1 MRNAIKYIVL
11 LVLAGFS
18 IACSQENVPD
28 MTGDADLVEIHI
40 SAQSEGTRTVLGPD
54 LHSHLWAEGDKIAI
68 YDGGAIR
75 EFTLVSGAGT
85 QSAVFTGRV
94 SSSSTQF
101 VAVSPYS
108 AAKLSNRVVSQSI
121 PGQQNVTIGADPAA
135 LVMRAECSR
144 GETLRFSNVTSLL
157 KFTVPDGVD
166 NVTISVLDGGTLTGE
181 DSNSVSVDLP
191 GTAGSY
197 AAVVNPGEYKG
208 ISVVITAGG
217 RSYYKS
223 SRNTL
228 KAARSAGSDLGAL
241 ELTTPATIISTPAE
255 FAAFLGAC
263 SASSTDVV
271 LLAADL
277 DMSGTDFS
285 PASDFAGSLDGQGHI
300 VSGLSKNLFTDN
312 HGALG
317 NFSVSGS
324 YTPASDEFA
333 PVAIANHGSISAVSA
348 NVDVTRIVS
357 TAASGPIVLGGIVAW
372 NYGPVDGCS
381 VQGSVS
387 YSTSSSISAVAIGGI
402 AGYSEAP
409 FGSCT
414 SSASL
419 SLSAK
424 YGSGVAPLGKISASA
439 SNLGGIVGAAW
450 SGFSATDC
458 SNEGEISYVNDSIEA
473 AGNVTYQRSQIGGI
487 AGSPYGDITGC
498 SNTGAIKVTA
508 VTSSGSAFSGA
519 NYIFDIGG
527 ISGGSFHETGDYKAT
542 NDHTNITGCTN
553 SGSIDLH
560 IDASASNSP
569 VGGIVGWANGEHTA
583 VACKTSNCS
592 NSGNITMRGLG
603 KMRIGGIMGGTGTI
617 ENCTNSGRIYVESAD
632 ANSAIGGINAFHSQD
647 HGLYGC
653 VNTGDVVSKA
663 ALFGVGGL
671 IGCHGGVNLT
681 SSAACKVL
689 CNVETGAGD
698 RSGAGMVLGTYNKE
712 TTKNVVLGTEAEPI
726 EVKGSLSFS
735 GRGVELNAANFR
747 DYLTGTSYASS
758 THIVNA
764 YCTTPAPASM
774 YYAEGSVKYSDGS
787 PAAGV
792 SVSDGFSVAVTDSEG
807 RYRLDT
813 TADSWY
819 IYISVPSDAV
829 IEKKADGR
837 PDFFT
842 RYEYPSTR
850 YDFTLQRQAVENE
863 FMLFALAD
871 PQAHNSNR
879 GTGKADTD
887 RFNQEAVPAINNCIA
902 QQTLPCYGVT
912 LGDIVYSEGS
922 RNSNGGMTT
931 MRTHFS
937 KINMPVFQTM
947 GNHDYTFFYGSSNP
961 LKIDAESSTLY
972 LRAQRKF
979 EEAFGPVN
987 FSFNRGDVHVVCMRN
1002 IIYNS
1007 TTDASDYTLGYTDE
1021 QWAWLQ
1027 ADLANVP
1034 KTKMV
1039 ILCGHIPIQN
1049 RTGSSYPH
1057 VSDLV
1062 SLLKKYKSPKIFSG
1076 HTHYKRYYSSL
1087 GIPEHIHAAVC
1098 GQWWW
1103 SNVEGDGAPN
1113 GYTVYHV
1120 NGTSFTDE
1128 FFLGMNT
1135 HMNTRDYQ
1143 MRIYRGN
1150 LTNGGKNAMFK
1161 WPHEAS
1167 RLMINVFNGDSRWT
1181 VKVYENGTL
1190 GGTATPVSYK
1200 RQTYASVTAG
1210 TTYTV
1215 DAASS
1220 NDWWAVGYHIGVRGR
1235 GVNSESYYTSMFH
1248 MYSYTLRNP
1257 DATVRVDATDPY
1269 GNTYS
1274 CSEVISTDSYY
1285 PAYMKF
1291 GNAN

>member
-1 MRNAIKYIVL
+1 MRNAFRY
-11 LVLAGFS
+11 LVLPVLACFA
-18 IACSQENVPD
+18 IACSREDATD
-28 MTGDADLVEIHI
+28 MAADADLVEIHLN
-40 SAQSEGTRTVLGPD
+40 ARSEGTKTVLGDD
-54 LHSHLWAEGDKIAI
+54 LHSHLWAEDDKIAVF
-68 YDGGAIR
+68 DGGALR

-101 VAVSPYS
+101 IAVSPYS
-108 AAKLSNRVVSQSI
+108 AAKLSNRVVSQSV
-121 PGQQNVTIGADPAA
+121 PGEQNVENGADPAA
-135 LVMRAECSR
+135 LVMRAECNR

-166 NVTISVLDGGTLTGE
+166 NVTISVLDGGILTGE
-181 DSNSVSVDLP
+181 ESNSVSVNLP
-191 GTAGSY
+191 GRAGSY

-208 ISVVITAGG
+208 VSVVISAGG
-217 RSYYKS
+217 KSYFKS
-223 SRNTL
+223 SGNTL
-228 KAARSAGSDLGAL
+228 KAARSAGSDLGTF
-241 ELTTPATIISTPAE
+241 ELTKPATIISTPAE
-255 FAAFLGAC
+255 MAAFLGSS
-263 SASSTDVV
+263 SASTEDVV
-271 LLAADL
+271 LIAADIDL
-277 DMSGTDFS
+277 SSVDFS
-285 PASDFAGSLDGQGHI
+285 TAADFAGSLDGQGHLI
-300 VSGLSKNLFTDN
+300 SGASKPLFTDN
-312 HGALG
+312 HGSLG

-324 YTPASDEFA
+324 YAPASDEFA
-333 PVAIANHGSISAVSA
+333 PVAISNHGSISAVTVNAGITRSVSNAVSA
-348 NVDVTRIVS
+348 
-357 TAASGPIVLGGIVAW
+357 PIVMGGIVAW
-372 NYGPVDGCS
+372 NYGPVGGCS
-381 VQGSVS
+381 FEGGIAFE
-387 YSTSSSISAVAIGGI
+387 SSSSVTATALGGI

-409 FGSCT
+409 LENCTNSGSIT
-414 SSASL
+414 L
-419 SLSAK
+419 KAK
-424 YGSGVAPLGKISASA
+424 SGSGMTALGKISSSA

-450 SGFSATDC
+450 SGFTVTDC
-458 SNEGEISYVNDSIEA
+458 VNEGDICYVNDAIESL
-473 AGNVTYQRSQIGGI
+473 GSVVYQRSQIGGI
-487 AGSPYGDITGC
+487 AGSPYGEISGC
-498 SNTGAIKVTA
+498 RNAGSISVTA
-508 VTSSGSAFSGA
+508 TTTDRSAFSGA
-519 NYIFDIGG
+519 NYIFDVGG
-527 ISGGSFHETGDYKAT
+527 ISGGSFHETADYKAV
-542 NDHTNITGCTN
+542 NDHTNISNCSNEGN
-553 SGSIDLH
+553 IDLT

-583 VACKTSNCS
+583 IACKTSGCS
-592 NSGNITMRGLG
+592 NSGNISMRGLG

-617 ENCTNSGRIYVESAD
+617 ENCSNSGRIYVESAD

-653 VNTGDVVSKA
+653 INTGDVVSRVG
-663 ALFGVGGL
+663 LFGVGGL

-698 RSGAGMVLGTYNKE
+698 LGGAGMVLGTYNKE

-735 GRGVELNAANFR
+735 GRGVELNAGNFQS
-747 DYLTGTSYASS
+747 YLTGTSYASS

-764 YCTTPAPASM
+764 YCTTPAPASQ

-807 RYRLDT
+807 KYHIETRQDT
-813 TADSWY
+813 WY
-819 IYISVPSDAV
+819 IYISLPADAV

-871 PQAHNSNR
+871 PQSHNGNR

-902 QQTLPCYGVT
+902 QQSLPCYGVT
-912 LGDIVYSEGS
+912 LGDIVYSESS

-931 MRTHFS
+931 MRTHFN

-979 EEAFGPVN
+979 EDTFGPVN

-1007 TTDASDYTLGYTDE
+1007 TTDASDYVLGYTDD

-1049 RTGSSYPH
+1049 RTGSDYPH
-1057 VSDLV
+1057 VSDVV

-1076 HTHYKRYYSSL
+1076 HTHYKRYYTSL

-1113 GYTVYHV
+1113 GYTVYHI

-1150 LTNGGKNAMFK
+1150 LTNGGKYALFK

-1190 GGTATPVSYK
+1190 GGTATAMSYK
-1200 RQTYASVTAG
+1200 RQTYSSVTAG

-1220 NDWWAVGYHIGVRGR
+1220 NDWWAVGYHIGVLGR
-1235 GVNSESYYTSMFH
+1235 GVKSESYYTSMFH
-1248 MYSYTLRNP
+1248 MYTYTLKNP
-1257 DATVRVDATDPY
+1257 DATVRVEATDPY